1 MKLNKKI
8 DQAVKDYANDIVKV
22 VKQSKF
28 DISVELE
35 FSPAANIAET
45 EEAASAIIASDLGIV
60 VVFPD
65 FKKKSASAAIFK
77 VGEAHRLEQ
86 EGFDPDWIE
95 ENGKIYGA
103 LLPYNEDN
111 VVTLGY
117 YLSHK
122 IDLKKLD

>member
-1 MKLNKKI
+1 MKLNTKV
-8 DQAVKDYANDIVKV
+8 DRAVRDYANDIVKV

-28 DISVELE
+28 DISIELD
-35 FSPAANIAET
+35 FSPAANITET

-60 VVFPD
+60 IVWPD
-65 FKKKSASAAIFK
+65 FKKKSARAAIFK

-86 EGFDPDWIE
+86 EGFDPNWIE
-95 ENGKIYGA
+95 ENGKVYGA

-111 VVTLGY
+111 VTTLGY